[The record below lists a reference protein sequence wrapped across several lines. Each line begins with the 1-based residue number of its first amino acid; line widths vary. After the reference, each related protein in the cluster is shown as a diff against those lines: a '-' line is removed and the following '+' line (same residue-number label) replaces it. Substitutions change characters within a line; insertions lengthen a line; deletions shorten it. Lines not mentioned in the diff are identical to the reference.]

1 VDEDEPIWDEEY
13 EEDEEDSDGDEGYQ
27 EFTKPEATRLLLDQE
42 ATKKFIEKNCC
53 CHDCNGPVELKAKTI
68 CLASSLMIC
77 LMDEDCGYVDHSV
90 APVPAQIGE
99 TMMKGQGVLTMQ
111 SMPFTSFRSSPTE
124 MAALRQLA
132 YLVCLVYQM
141 ILLCKPGHS
150 TLSKTGQ
157 VHTFSL
163 WLGNH
168 IR

>member
-99 TMMKGQGVLTMQ
+99 TNDERARSTDYAVNALYVLSFITNGDGCTEATRLLGLLGLPNDTTMQ
-111 SMPFTSFRSSPTE
+111 TRSFNIIQDRASPYIQSV
-124 MAALRQLA
+124 ARQS
-132 YLVCLVYQM
+132 
-141 ILLCKPGHS
+141 H
-150 TLSKTGQ
+150 
-157 VHTFSL
+157 
-163 WLGNH
+163 
-168 IR
+168 